1 MILTVEKFSRISR
14 VQENRLIV
22 AGILS
27 VFSVIYFCLL
37 SMALYINIPMWLI
50 AINIAC
56 LFINVP
62 LIWWLL
68 SLYVEQRK
76 RINNSIKE

>member
-1 MILTVEKFSRISR
+1 MILTVEKISRISE

-27 VFSVIYFCLL
+27 VFSVIYFCVLC
-37 SMALYINIPMWLI
+37 MALYISIPMWLVVV
-50 AINIAC
+50 NIAC
-56 LFINVP
+56 LFINVL

-76 RINNSIKE
+76 KINKSIKE

>member
-1 MILTVEKFSRISR
+1 MILTVEKISRISE

-27 VFSVIYFCLL
+27 VFSVIYFCVLC
-37 SMALYINIPMWLI
+37 MALYISIPMWLVVV
-50 AINIAC
+50 NIAC

-76 RINNSIKE
+76 KINKSIKE

>member
-1 MILTVEKFSRISR
+1 MILTVEKISRISE

-27 VFSVIYFCLL
+27 VFSVIYFCVLC
-37 SMALYINIPMWLI
+37 MALYISIPMWLVVV
-50 AINIAC
+50 NIAC
-56 LFINVP
+56 LFINMP

-76 RINNSIKE
+76 KINKSIKE

>member
-1 MILTVEKFSRISR
+1 MILTVEKISRISE

-27 VFSVIYFCLL
+27 VFSVIYFCVLC
-37 SMALYINIPMWLI
+37 MALYISIPMWLVVV
-50 AINIAC
+50 NIAC

>member
-1 MILTVEKFSRISR
+1 MILTVENLSRISKI
-14 VQENRLIV
+14 QENRLIV

-27 VFSVIYFCLL
+27 VFSVIYFCVLC
-37 SMALYINIPMWLI
+37 MALYISIPMWLI

-56 LFINVP
+56 LFFNVP

-76 RINNSIKE
+76 KMNNSIK